1 MLKFILE
8 KGKYIILLAVVST
21 FLASTATFIWGT
33 TKMITNVVTLIT
45 GLITHLPVQALQ
57 TGEEINSG
65 VQMIAALDSLLLAI
79 VLYIFSIAIYEL
91 FFGEI
96 NVPEWLVI
104 KNLDGLKEKLAS
116 VIILILAVTFL
127 EHLVEW
133 KDAKETLMFGVSIA
147 AILIALVFYMQQ
159 KKNE

>member
-33 TKMITNVVTLIT
+33 TKMIANVVNLIT
-45 GLITHLPVQALQ
+45 GLITH
-57 TGEEINSG
+57 EEIHSG
-65 VQMIAALDSLLLAI
+65 VHMISALDSLLLAI

-91 FFGEI
+91 FFGKI

-104 KNLDGLKEKLAS
+104 ENLDGLKEKLAS

-133 KDAKETLMFGVSIA
+133 NDAKETLMFGVSIA

>member
-1 MLKFILE
+1 MLKFLLE

-21 FLASTATFIWGT
+21 FLASVATFIWGT
-33 TKMITNVVTLIT
+33 VRMITNVVSLIA
-45 GLITHLPVQALQ
+45 GLITHE
-57 TGEEINSG
+57 GGHSG

-147 AILIALVFYMQQ
+147 AILIALVFYMQH
-159 KKNE
+159 KKIE

>member
-21 FLASTATFIWGT
+21 FLASAATFVWGT
-33 TKMITNVVTLIT
+33 TRMITNVVSLIA
-45 GLITHLPVQALQ
+45 GLITHE
-57 TGEEINSG
+57 GGHSG
-65 VQMIAALDSLLLAI
+65 VQMIASLDSLLLAI

-104 KNLDGLKEKLAS
+104 KNLDGLKEKLAN

-147 AILIALVFYMQQ
+147 AILIALVFYMQH

>member
-33 TKMITNVVTLIT
+33 VKMITNVVHLIT
-45 GLITHLPVQALQ
+45 GLITH
-57 TGEEINSG
+57 EEIHSG
-65 VQMIAALDSLLLAI
+65 VHMISALDSLLLAI

-91 FFGEI
+91 FFGKI
-96 NVPEWLVI
+96 DVPDWLVI
-104 KNLDGLKEKLAS
+104 ENLDGLKEKLAS

-147 AILIALVFYMQQ
+147 AILIALVFYMQH
-159 KKNE
+159 KKIE

>member
-45 GLITHLPVQALQ
+45 GLITH
-57 TGEEINSG
+57 EEINSG

>member
-8 KGKYIILLAVVST
+8 KCKYIILLAVVST
-21 FLASTATFIWGT
+21 FLASAATFVWGT
-33 TKMITNVVTLIT
+33 TRMITNVVSLIA
-45 GLITHLPVQALQ
+45 GLITHE
-57 TGEEINSG
+57 GGHSG
-65 VQMIAALDSLLLAI
+65 VQMIASLDSLLLAI
-79 VLYIFSIAIYEL
+79 AIYVL

-104 KNLDGLKEKLAS
+104 KNLDGLKEKLAN

-147 AILIALVFYMQQ
+147 AILIALVFYMQH